1 MGEATRQQKL
11 FVDEYLKLRKS
22 NATQAAINAGYSPR
36 SAASQAS
43 QLLKNPKVMKYLDK
57 RESAII
63 QEIQQ
68 EFIFDALEA
77 RKIMYE
83 LGEIGQQNLK
93 KVEIQSY
100 IQERLEEA
108 ESKRVADAKEVL
120 EYLTSVMR
128 GEQTEEVVVTENVG
142 DFMSRARTIEKQV
155 NARER
160 IKAAELL
167 GKRYALY
174 TDKVDGNLNLGIQI
188 VDDVPNED

>member
-43 QLLKNPKVMKYLDK
+43 QLLKNPKVMKYLDE

-63 QEIQQ
+63 QELQQ

-83 LGEIGQQNLK
+83 IMKDPLAEHRDRISVAKDFLDRAGFKPVDRVEYGGSIG
-93 KVEIQSY
+93 V
-100 IQERLEEA
+100 
-108 ESKRVADAKEVL
+108 
-120 EYLTSVMR
+120 
-128 GEQTEEVVVTENVG
+128 
-142 DFMSRARTIEKQV
+142 
-155 NARER
+155 
-160 IKAAELL
+160 
-167 GKRYALY
+167 
-174 TDKVDGNLNLGIQI
+174 QI
-188 VDDVPNED
+188 IDNIPDDDSDDED